1 MTVSEYFHIKQ
12 QVMLSVSSSDRLN
25 QTINELK
32 EYFKEKINSPRRCE
46 QIKTIGQLLH
56 VLEIRDLLSEN
67 NVQALKYIA
76 LYLSDQGLVDKLND
90 YERCHT
96 PKYCNNYYNLE
107 NSYSVSQKETFKNV
121 SNKNPYSD
129 MSNRKIQRIHKTV
142 IEQIGTFWRD
152 LARNLKIR
160 ECDIDYIDKNYHS
173 LPAKAERMFQIY
185 IDNNADSQKW
195 LLELCEA
202 LEKSRRKDLAKTL
215 NHILT
220 MNI

>member
-96 PKYCNNYYNLE
+96 PKYYLE